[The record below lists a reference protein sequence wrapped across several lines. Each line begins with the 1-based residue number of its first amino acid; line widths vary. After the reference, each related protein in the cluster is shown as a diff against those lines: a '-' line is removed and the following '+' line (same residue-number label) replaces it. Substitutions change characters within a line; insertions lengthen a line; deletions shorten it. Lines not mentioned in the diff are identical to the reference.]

1 MKLDR
6 SQVERFLKQAEPR
19 FAAVL
24 IYGPDSGMVR
34 ERGSQLTRQVAG
46 SLDDAFRVA
55 EFSADQ
61 IKSDPVR
68 LSDEAQAIGMMGGRR
83 VIRVSGAGDALTDA
97 CESLLEQHRTS
108 QDSLV
113 IIEAEDIASKSSL
126 RKLFEACPHA
136 AVIACYHDEA
146 AALGGIVEAQ
156 IREAGFQISREA
168 LDYLAQSLGGDRG
181 VTRSEI
187 EKLLLYKGADKSEIT
202 LAEAVTCIG
211 DRAAFALDDL
221 IDAVC
226 SGDLKG
232 LDKQFDRNIIEL
244 PPIVM
249 LRRMSAHFLR
259 LHPLIDRLRQGDRL
273 DQVFASAR
281 PPIPWPAKARYERHC
296 RIWSPA
302 AIGLA
307 LNQLMETEA
316 QAMRQHALAAAITR
330 RGFIDIAATA
340 RRLRGTT
347 TTRR

>member
-6 SQVERFLKQAEPR
+6 SQVERFLKQPDSR

-34 ERGSQLTRQVAG
+34 ERGSQVTRQVAG
-46 SLDDAFRVA
+46 SLDDPFRVA
-55 EFSADQ
+55 EFTADQ
-61 IKSDPVR
+61 IRSDPVR
-68 LSDEAQAIGMMGGRR
+68 LLDEAQAIGMLGGRR
-83 VIRVSGAGDALTDA
+83 VIRVSGAGDALSEA
-97 CESLLEQHRTS
+97 CEGLLEQHRTS

-113 IIEAEDIASKSSL
+113 VIEGEEIASKSSL

-146 AALGGIVEAQ
+146 AALGPLVQEQ
-156 IREAGFQISREA
+156 IRAAGFTIARDA

-187 EKLLLYKGADKSEIT
+187 DKLLLYKGDDKSEIS
-202 LAEAVTCIG
+202 LADALACIG

-226 SGDLKG
+226 SGDLKA
-232 LDKQFDRNIIEL
+232 LDKQFDRNIVEL

-249 LRRMSAHFLR
+249 LRRMAAHFLR
-259 LHPLIDRLRQGDRL
+259 LHPILDRLRQGDKL

-281 PPIPWPAKARYERHC
+281 PPIPWPAKQRYERHC
-296 RIWSPA
+296 RIWTPA
-302 AIGLA
+302 AVGLA
-307 LNQLMETEA
+307 LQQLIEIEA
-316 QAMRQHALAAAITR
+316 QAMRQHSLAPAITR

-340 RRLRGTT
+340 RRLRERSGV
-347 TTRR
+347 RR

>member
-6 SQVERFLKQAEPR
+6 GQVDRFLKQPDPR

-34 ERGSQLTRQVAG
+34 ERGSQLTRQVAE
-46 SLDDAFRVA
+46 SLDDPFRVV
-55 EFSADQ
+55 EFTADQ
-61 IKSDPVR
+61 IKGDPVR
-68 LSDEAQAIGMMGGRR
+68 LLDEAQAIGMMGGRR
-83 VIRVSGAGDALTDA
+83 VVRVSGAGDSLADA
-97 CESLLEQHRTS
+97 CESLLEAHRSS
-108 QDSLV
+108 QDCLV
-113 IIEAEDIASKSSL
+113 VVEAEDIAGKSRL
-126 RKLFEACPHA
+126 RGVFEAAPNA
-136 AVIACYHDEA
+136 ATIACYHDEA
-146 AALGGIVEAQ
+146 ASLGGLVQEQ
-156 IREAGFQISREA
+156 IRQAGYGVSREA

-187 EKLLLYKGADKSEIT
+187 DKLLLYKGEDKSEIS
-202 LAEAVTCIG
+202 LAEAMTCIG

-226 SGDLKG
+226 SGDLKA
-232 LDKQFDRNIIEL
+232 LDKQFERNIVEL

-259 LHPLIDRLRQGDRL
+259 LHPMVERLRQGERL
-273 DQVFASAR
+273 EQVFAAAR
-281 PPIPWPAKARYERHC
+281 PPIPWPAKQRYERHC
-296 RIWSPA
+296 RIWTPA

-316 QAMRQHALAAAITR
+316 QAMRQHALAEAITR

-340 RRLRGTT
+340 RRLRERGGA
-347 TTRR
+347 RK

>member
-6 SQVERFLKQAEPR
+6 GQVDRFLKQPDPR

-34 ERGSQLTRQVAG
+34 ERGSQLTRQVAE
-46 SLDDAFRVA
+46 SLDDPFRVV
-55 EFSADQ
+55 EFTADQ
-61 IKSDPVR
+61 IKGDPVR
-68 LSDEAQAIGMMGGRR
+68 LLDEAQAIGMMGGRR
-83 VIRVSGAGDALTDA
+83 VVRVSGAGDSLADA
-97 CESLLEQHRTS
+97 CESLLEAHRSS
-108 QDSLV
+108 QDCLV
-113 IIEAEDIASKSSL
+113 IVEAEDIAGKSRL
-126 RKLFEACPHA
+126 RGVFEAA
-136 AVIACYHDEA
+136 ANAATIACYHDEA
-146 AALGGIVEAQ
+146 ASLGAIVQEQ
-156 IREAGFQISREA
+156 IRQAGFSISREA

-187 EKLLLYKGADKSEIT
+187 DKLLLYKGEDRSEIS
-202 LAEAVTCIG
+202 LAEAMTCIG

-226 SGDLKG
+226 SGDLKA
-232 LDKQFDRNIIEL
+232 LDKQFERNIVEL

-259 LHPLIDRLRQGDRL
+259 LHPMVDKLRQGERL
-273 DQVFASAR
+273 DQVFAAAR
-281 PPIPWPAKARYERHC
+281 PPVPWPAKQRYERHC
-296 RIWSPA
+296 RIWTPA

-316 QAMRQHALAAAITR
+316 QAMRQHALAEAITR

-340 RRLRGTT
+340 RRLRERGAA
-347 TTRR
+347 RK

>member
-6 SQVERFLKQAEPR
+6 GQVDRFLKQPDPR

-34 ERGSQLTRQVAG
+34 ERGSQLTRQVAE
-46 SLDDAFRVA
+46 SLDDPFRVV
-55 EFSADQ
+55 EFTADQ
-61 IKSDPVR
+61 IKGDPVR
-68 LSDEAQAIGMMGGRR
+68 LLDEAQAIGMMGGRR
-83 VIRVSGAGDALTDA
+83 VVRLSGAGDSLADA
-97 CESLLEQHRTS
+97 CESLLEAHRSS
-108 QDSLV
+108 QDCLV
-113 IIEAEDIASKSSL
+113 IVEAEDIAGKSRL
-126 RKLFEACPHA
+126 RGVFEAA
-136 AVIACYHDEA
+136 ANAATIACYHDEA
-146 AALGGIVEAQ
+146 ASLGALVQEQ
-156 IREAGFQISREA
+156 IRQAGYGISREA

-187 EKLLLYKGADKSEIT
+187 DKLLLYKGEDKSEIT
-202 LAEAVTCIG
+202 LAEAMTCIG

-226 SGDLKG
+226 SGDLKA
-232 LDKQFDRNIIEL
+232 LDKQFERNIVEL

-259 LHPLIDRLRQGDRL
+259 LHPMVDRLRQGDRL
-273 DQVFASAR
+273 EQVFAGAR
-281 PPIPWPAKARYERHC
+281 PPVPWPAKARYERHC
-296 RIWSPA
+296 RIWTPG

-316 QAMRQHALAAAITR
+316 QAMRQHALAEAITR

-340 RRLRGTT
+340 RRLRERGAA
-347 TTRR
+347 RR